1 FYYIVVVDAPVEQF
15 PDPKKPI
22 YSEVKVTNWIHGLRA
37 TKAADELLANG
48 GGPCKLFYY
57 IVVVDAPVEQFPDP
71 KKPIHSEV
79 KVTNWIHGLRATKAA
94 DVGTSSKWRRT
105 MFRNEVK

>member
-1 FYYIVVVDAPVEQF
+1 PDAPVEQF
-15 PDPKKPI
+15 PGPKKPI
-22 YSEVKVTNWIHGLRA
+22 Y
-37 TKAADELLANG
+37 
-48 GGPCKLFYY
+48 
-57 IVVVDAPVEQFPDP
+57 
-71 KKPIHSEV
+71 SEV